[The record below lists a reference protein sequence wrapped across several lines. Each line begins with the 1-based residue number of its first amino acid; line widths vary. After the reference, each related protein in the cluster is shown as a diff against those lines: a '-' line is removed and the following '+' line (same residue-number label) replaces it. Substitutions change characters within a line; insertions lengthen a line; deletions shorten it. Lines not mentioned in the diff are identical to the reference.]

1 VQNRAGYT
9 TCKVRVFVGPGDAYS
24 DVTGGETSADT
35 SSDTSEE
42 TKDQATLDDPLGTSS
57 SGDTGTGTTKQNTDI
72 VKDSGKSQ
80 TGALTYDG
88 FISKYGSKE
97 DLQNDPGAFK
107 EDKDALKADP
117 NAFQISNLQED
128 EAFDQLATQLGKDGV
143 YSKEDIAQLE
153 QAAREADAR
162 AKARK
167 AGSVQDMNDL
177 TPSEVK
183 NLWNRPRESVT
194 GGLTEDIL
202 PNDTETNSHS
212 AGIMSRFT
220 HWVKQT
226 FCFWCQVEKVGLIDR
241 GNMLAAA
248 KKPLPASAKPSAQKK
263 TPDELTGMCEGQ
275 NNKKSQETCKDDKSG
290 GCAGRFKTYEHE
302 ESLMPIE
309 VAVLSS
315 DGTISKDPKLKR
327 CISKKEMDEKYKGC
341 SESCKSKGISV
352 FGSEQGIKKGI
363 KPCATVSGDGETAY
377 AVCREEEKP
386 EGVSDDCKKDK
397 SKCTPEEKSK
407 FKKIFLI

>member
-1 VQNRAGYT
+1 MAGGAGGLMDAVGKMISSLMQGGQQGGGGGGDSGSTPPYVDPQYSKPPKCGEFTAASGKNPLKVGDSTRLSWITSEGTPESESISPEVGTVTGNETTVSPKKSVTYALRVQNRAGYT

-248 KKPLPASAKPSAQKK
+248 KKPLPASAKPPAQHLGRFRIRRRTYGRKK
-263 TPDELTGMCEGQ
+263 TDHQ
-275 NNKKSQETCKDDKSG
+275 
-290 GCAGRFKTYEHE
+290 A
-302 ESLMPIE
+302 
-309 VAVLSS
+309 
-315 DGTISKDPKLKR
+315 
-327 CISKKEMDEKYKGC
+327 
-341 SESCKSKGISV
+341 
-352 FGSEQGIKKGI
+352 
-363 KPCATVSGDGETAY
+363 
-377 AVCREEEKP
+377 
-386 EGVSDDCKKDK
+386 
-397 SKCTPEEKSK
+397 
-407 FKKIFLI
+407 